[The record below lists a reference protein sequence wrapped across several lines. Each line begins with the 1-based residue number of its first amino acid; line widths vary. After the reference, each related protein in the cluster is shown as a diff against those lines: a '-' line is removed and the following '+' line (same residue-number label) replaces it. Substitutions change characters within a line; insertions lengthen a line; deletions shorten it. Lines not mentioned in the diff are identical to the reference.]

1 MLCLQFTTRFFTSE
15 PETSCFP
22 VSMDAEKS
30 SSSSFEDLS
39 NLNEQERAELAS
51 SVPEATQS
59 KPVKEQSQEQR
70 PESEDSE
77 KGASKP
83 DASESEPEY
92 MDILGNGT
100 LLKKVLTKGRSENRP
115 ESKDIVVITYSGRL
129 EDGTVVEEQ
138 TNFVVQVD
146 DVEVVQ
152 GLDMALK
159 LMNEGEVAEVIV
171 NARFG
176 YGELGVK
183 DPTEHDP
190 VKRTVPPNATIT
202 YTVELVSIKEEGDVE
217 TRSYASR
224 KEIGNK
230 KRLRGN
236 FWMKR
241 QEYNLAIQSYRRSL
255 EYLDDT
261 VSAGGMMESGAG
273 TVELSPTELQ
283 DLLEDRMKVYNNLA
297 LAQLKISAYDAALK
311 SVDHVLKCQ
320 PTNAKALYRKG
331 KVLDAKGDTKGA
343 ITLLQ
348 KAATLDVDDKLI
360 QSELSKLILKSKREA
375 RNEKDLYQK
384 MLGQAQKLEQ
394 KTKTAPVTQNT
405 ESSKLKMWGY
415 LVGTI
420 LFGVAGVAIYRYN
433 NP

>member
-1 MLCLQFTTRFFTSE
+1 
-15 PETSCFP
+15 
-22 VSMDAEKS
+22 MDAEKS

-51 SVPEATQS
+51 SVLEPTQA
-59 KPVKEQSQEQR
+59 KEQREPAEEQ
-70 PESEDSE
+70 
-77 KGASKP
+77 KP
-83 DASESEPEY
+83 DNEVKTTVESESEC

-100 LLKKVLTKGRSENRP
+100 LLKKVLKKGRSELRP
-115 ESKDIVVITYSGRL
+115 ESKDLVTISYTGRL
-129 EDGTVVEEQ
+129 DDGTVVEEQ
-138 TNFVVQVD
+138 QNVVVQID

-159 LMNEGEVAEVIV
+159 LMNEGEVAEVVV
-171 NARFG
+171 NPRFA
-176 YGELGVK
+176 YGELGLK
-183 DPTEHDP
+183 DPTEQDP
-190 VKRTVPPNATIT
+190 VIRTVPPNSTIT
-202 YTVELVSIKEEGDVE
+202 YTVELVSMQEESDIDAR
-217 TRSYASR
+217 TYTSR

-236 FWMKR
+236 YWMKR
-241 QEYNLAIQSYRRSL
+241 QEYNLAIQSYRRAL

-261 VSAGGMMESGAG
+261 VSAGGMMESGAAG
-273 TVELSPTELQ
+273 SVELSNKELQ

-297 LAQLKISAYDAALK
+297 LAQLKISAHEAALK

-320 PTNAKALYRKG
+320 PNNAKALYRKG
-331 KVLDAKGDTKGA
+331 KILDAKGDTAGA

-348 KAATLDVDDKLI
+348 KAATIDVDDKLI

-375 RNEKDLYQK
+375 RNERDLYQK

-394 KTKTAPVTQNT
+394 KTKPAPATQNN
-405 ESSKLKMWGY
+405 ESSKIMMWGY

-420 LFGVAGVAIYRYN
+420 LIGVVGVAIFRYN

>member
-1 MLCLQFTTRFFTSE
+1 
-15 PETSCFP
+15 
-22 VSMDAEKS
+22 MDAEKS

-51 SVPEATQS
+51 SVPEATLS
-59 KPVKEQSQEQR
+59 TVTAQEQTQQQR
-70 PESEDSE
+70 PDDEVSDKEVTKAE
-77 KGASKP
+77 AP
-83 DASESEPEY
+83 ESEPEY

-129 EDGTVVEEQ
+129 DDGTVVEEES
-138 TNFVVQVD
+138 NFVVQID

-171 NARFG
+171 HARFA
-176 YGELGVK
+176 YGELGIK
-183 DPTEHDP
+183 EPAETAP
-190 VKRTVPPNATIT
+190 VKNSVPPNATIT

-217 TRSYASR
+217 ARSYASR

-273 TVELSPTELQ
+273 SVELSPTELQ

-297 LAQLKISAYDAALK
+297 LAQLKISAYEAALK

-394 KTKTAPVTQNT
+394 KTKATPVTQNT
-405 ESSKLKMWGY
+405 ESSK
-415 LVGTI
+415 
-420 LFGVAGVAIYRYN
+420 
-433 NP
+433 

>member
-1 MLCLQFTTRFFTSE
+1 
-15 PETSCFP
+15 
-22 VSMDAEKS
+22 MDAEKS

-70 PESEDSE
+70 PEPEDSE
-77 KGASKP
+77 KAASKP

>member
-1 MLCLQFTTRFFTSE
+1 
-15 PETSCFP
+15 
-22 VSMDAEKS
+22 MDAEKS

-51 SVPEATQS
+51 SVPEVTQS
-59 KPVKEQSQEQR
+59 KPAKEQSQEQR
-70 PESEDSE
+70 PEPEDSE
-77 KGASKP
+77 KGANKP

>member
-1 MLCLQFTTRFFTSE
+1 MFFRKVPSAI
-15 PETSCFP
+15 
-22 VSMDAEKS
+22 MDAEKS

-51 SVPEATQS
+51 SVPEVTRSRTTENLVPTQE
-59 KPVKEQSQEQR
+59 PRLEQEEQ
-70 PESEDSE
+70 
-77 KGASKP
+77 KP
-83 DASESEPEY
+83 DKEESSPEALESEPEY
-92 MDILGNGT
+92 MDVLGNGT
-100 LLKKVLTKGRSENRP
+100 LLKKVLTKGRSDIRP
-115 ESKDIVVITYSGRL
+115 ESKDIVVINYTGRL
-129 EDGTVVEEQ
+129 EDGTVVEEES
-138 TNFVVQVD
+138 NFVVQID

-159 LMNEGEVAEVIV
+159 LMNEGEVAEVVV
-171 NARFG
+171 NARFA
-176 YGELGVK
+176 YGELGIK
-183 DPTEHDP
+183 DPAENDP
-190 VKRTVPPNATIT
+190 VKKSVPPNATIT
-202 YTVELVSIKEEGDVE
+202 YTAELVSINEEGDVE
-217 TRSYASR
+217 SRSYASR

-255 EYLDDT
+255 EYFDDT

-297 LAQLKISAYDAALK
+297 LAQLKISAYEAALK
-311 SVDHVLKCQ
+311 AVEQVLKCQ
-320 PTNAKALYRKG
+320 PSNAKALYRKG
-331 KVLDAKGDTKGA
+331 KILDAKGDTKGA

-348 KAATLDVDDKLI
+348 KAATLDIDDKLI

-394 KTKTAPVTQNT
+394 KTKAPPVVQNT

-420 LFGVAGVAIYRYN
+420 LIGVAGVAIYRYN